1 MVYLSS
7 GLPFVWLGAVNE
19 GSVLRLT
26 DHPKSAVSED
36 QNYYETQPEIE
47 ETQSDFQVQAYDME
61 LTFGHELSA
70 KVTASIMSGN
80 TPKQCYFT
88 LYHGYK
94 ISKIESNEGETLSF
108 TPGGRRG
115 GGRDTAAN
123 FATHILL

>member
-1 MVYLSS
+1 M
-7 GLPFVWLGAVNE
+7 LGAVNE
-19 GSVLRLT
+19 GSVLRMT

-47 ETQSDFQVQAYDME
+47 EIQSDFQVQAYDME

-70 KVTASIMSGN
+70 KVTASIMSEN

-94 ISKIESNEGETLSF
+94 ISKIESTEGETLFIHSIRIRWWQQNNL
-108 TPGGRRG
+108 PHQ
-115 GGRDTAAN
+115 N
-123 FATHILL
+123 FRKNGNSL